1 MPKASRNTRLCEG
14 NACGA
19 SAAYAGL
26 RLNSVSAASSEMK
39 KAPDS

>member
-19 SAAYAGL
+19 SAAYADSVRQL
-26 RLNSVSAASSEMK
+26 IHVSVSR
-39 KAPDS
+39 